1 MANNLPT
8 ESPEEL
14 LSLSMRGDRKSQEKL
29 YRQFY
34 GFAMSVCVRYTKNRE
49 EAVEIVNDGFMKVF
63 TKGDQFDSKYPF
75 KAWFRRII
83 VNTALDFYR
92 SQQKYYYHENIEEA
106 YEVSSQDSSPL
117 SQLNHEELIELI
129 QKLPTGYK
137 MVFNLFVI
145 DGFSHEE
152 ISNQLGISV
161 GTSKSNLSR
170 GREMLRKMIIKEE
183 KSIVDSESSTPRS
196 IAGGVPFDSPQ

>member
-1 MANNLPT
+1 MANNLPND
-8 ESPEEL
+8 SPEEL
-14 LSLSMRGDRKSQEKL
+14 LQKSVRGDRKSQEKL

-34 GFAMSVCVRYTKNRE
+34 GFAMSVCVRYTQSRD
-49 EAVEIVNDGFMKVF
+49 EALEIVNDSFLKVF
-63 TKGDQFDSKYPF
+63 TKGDQYDSKYPF

-92 SQQKYYYHENIEEA
+92 SQQKHYFHENIEEA
-106 YEVSSQDSSPL
+106 YEVSSNDSSPL
-117 SQLNHEELIELI
+117 SQLNHEEIIMLI
-129 QKLPTGYK
+129 QRLPSGYK

-152 ISNQLGISV
+152 IGNQLGISV

-170 GREMLRKMIIKEE
+170 AREALRKMILKEE
-183 KSIVDSESSTPRS
+183 RALPSSD
-196 IAGGVPFDSPQ
+196 FKEN

>member
-1 MANNLPT
+1 MANNLPN

-14 LSLSMRGDRKSQEKL
+14 LQKSVRGDRKSQEKL

-34 GFAMSVCVRYTKNRE
+34 GFAMGVCVRYTQSRD
-49 EAVEIVNDGFMKVF
+49 EALEIVNDSFLKVF
-63 TKGDQFDSKYPF
+63 TKGDQYDSKYPF

-92 SQQKYYYHENIEEA
+92 SQQKHYFHENIEEA
-106 YEVSSQDSSPL
+106 YEVSSNDSSPL
-117 SQLNHEELIELI
+117 SQLNHEEIINLI
-129 QKLPTGYK
+129 QRLPSGYK

-170 GREMLRKMIIKEE
+170 AREALRKMILKEE
-183 KSIVDSESSTPRS
+183 RALPSSD
-196 IAGGVPFDSPQ
+196 FKEN

>member
-1 MANNLPT
+1 MANNLPN

-14 LSLSMRGDRKSQEKL
+14 LQKSVRGDRKSQEKL

-34 GFAMSVCVRYTKNRE
+34 GFAMSVCVRYTQSRD
-49 EAVEIVNDGFMKVF
+49 EALEIVNDSFLKVF
-63 TKGDQFDSKYPF
+63 TKGDQYDSKYPF

-92 SQQKYYYHENIEEA
+92 SQQKHYFHENIEEA
-106 YEVSSQDSSPL
+106 YEVSSNDSSPL
-117 SQLNHEELIELI
+117 SQLNHEEIIMLI
-129 QKLPTGYK
+129 QRLPSGYK

-170 GREMLRKMIIKEE
+170 AREALRKMILKEE
-183 KSIVDSESSTPRS
+183 RALPSSDFREN
-196 IAGGVPFDSPQ
+196 

>member
-1 MANNLPT
+1 MANNLPN

-14 LSLSMRGDRKSQEKL
+14 LQKSVRGDRKSQEKL

-34 GFAMSVCVRYTKNRE
+34 GFAMGVCMRYTQSRD
-49 EAVEIVNDGFMKVF
+49 EALEIVNDSFLKVF
-63 TKGDQFDSKYPF
+63 TKGDQYDSKYPF

-92 SQQKYYYHENIEEA
+92 SQQKHYFHENIEEA
-106 YEVSSQDSSPL
+106 YEVSSNDNSPL
-117 SQLNHEELIELI
+117 SQLNHEEIIMLI
-129 QKLPTGYK
+129 QRLPSGYK

-170 GREMLRKMIIKEE
+170 AREALRKMILKEE
-183 KSIVDSESSTPRS
+183 SALPSSD
-196 IAGGVPFDSPQ
+196 FKEN

>member
-1 MANNLPT
+1 MANNLPNET
-8 ESPEEL
+8 PEEL
-14 LSLSMRGDRKSQEKL
+14 LYKSVRGDRKSQEKL

-34 GFAMSVCVRYTKNRE
+34 GFAMGVCMRYTQSRD
-49 EAVEIVNDGFMKVF
+49 EALEIVNDGFLKIF
-63 TKGDQFDSKYPF
+63 TKGDQYDSKFPF

-92 SQQKYYYHENIEEA
+92 SQQKHYFHENIEEA
-106 YEVSSQDSSPL
+106 YEVSSNDSSPL
-117 SQLNHEELIELI
+117 SQLNHEEIIGLV
-129 QKLPTGYK
+129 QRLPSGYK

-170 GREMLRKMIIKEE
+170 AREALRKMILLEE
-183 KSIVDSESSTPRS
+183 K
-196 IAGGVPFDSPQ
+196 AVPSPNFKDN

>member
-1 MANNLPT
+1 MANNLPNET
-8 ESPEEL
+8 PEEL
-14 LSLSMRGDRKSQEKL
+14 LYKSVRGDRKSQEKL

-34 GFAMSVCVRYTKNRE
+34 GFAMGVCMRYTQIRD
-49 EAVEIVNDGFMKVF
+49 EALEIVNDGFLKIF
-63 TKGDQFDSKYPF
+63 TKGDQYDSKFPF

-92 SQQKYYYHENIEEA
+92 SQQKHYFHENIEEA
-106 YEVSSQDSSPL
+106 YEVSSNDSSPL
-117 SQLNHEELIELI
+117 SQLNHEEIIGLV
-129 QKLPTGYK
+129 QRLPSGYK

-170 GREMLRKMIIKEE
+170 AREALRKMILLEE
-183 KSIVDSESSTPRS
+183 KALP
-196 IAGGVPFDSPQ
+196 SPNFKDN

>member
-1 MANNLPT
+1 MANNLPN

-14 LSLSMRGDRKSQEKL
+14 LQKSVRGDRKSQEKL

-34 GFAMSVCVRYTKNRE
+34 GFAMGVCVRYTQSRD
-49 EAVEIVNDGFMKVF
+49 EALEIVNDSFLKVF
-63 TKGDQFDSKYPF
+63 TKGDQYDSKYPF

-92 SQQKYYYHENIEEA
+92 SQQKHYFHENIEEA
-106 YEVSSQDSSPL
+106 YEVSSNDSSPL
-117 SQLNHEELIELI
+117 SQLNYEEIIMLI
-129 QKLPTGYK
+129 QRLPSGYK

-170 GREMLRKMIIKEE
+170 AREALRKMILKEE
-183 KSIVDSESSTPRS
+183 RALPSSDFREN
-196 IAGGVPFDSPQ
+196 

>member
-1 MANNLPT
+1 MANNLPN

-14 LSLSMRGDRKSQEKL
+14 LQKSVRGDRKSQEKL

-34 GFAMSVCVRYTKNRE
+34 GFAMGVCMRYTQSRD
-49 EAVEIVNDGFMKVF
+49 EALEIVNDSFLKVF
-63 TKGDQFDSKYPF
+63 TKGDQYDSKYPF

-92 SQQKYYYHENIEEA
+92 SQQKHYFHENIEEA
-106 YEVSSQDSSPL
+106 YEVSSNDSSPL
-117 SQLNHEELIELI
+117 SQLNHEEIIMLI
-129 QKLPTGYK
+129 QRLPSGYK

-170 GREMLRKMIIKEE
+170 AREALRKMILKEE
-183 KSIVDSESSTPRS
+183 RALPSSD
-196 IAGGVPFDSPQ
+196 FKEN

>member
-1 MANNLPT
+1 MANNLPN

-14 LSLSMRGDRKSQEKL
+14 LQKSVRGDRKSQEKL

-34 GFAMSVCVRYTKNRE
+34 GFAMSVCVRYTQSRD
-49 EAVEIVNDGFMKVF
+49 EALEIVNDSFLKIF
-63 TKGDQFDSKYPF
+63 TKGDQYDSKYPF

-92 SQQKYYYHENIEEA
+92 SQQKHYFHENIEEA
-106 YEVSSQDSSPL
+106 YEVSSNDSNPL
-117 SQLNHEELIELI
+117 SQLNYEEIINLV
-129 QKLPTGYK
+129 QRLPSGYK
-137 MVFNLFVI
+137 MVFNLYVI

-170 GREMLRKMIIKEE
+170 AREALRKMILKEE
-183 KSIVDSESSTPRS
+183 RALPSSD
-196 IAGGVPFDSPQ
+196 FKEN

>member
-1 MANNLPT
+1 MANNLPS
-8 ESPEEL
+8 ENPEEL
-14 LSLSMRGDRKSQEKL
+14 LHKSVRGDRKSQEKL

-34 GFAMSVCVRYTKNRE
+34 GFAMSVCMRYTQSRD
-49 EAVEIVNDGFMKVF
+49 EALEIVNDGFLKIF
-63 TKGDQFDSKYPF
+63 TKGDQYDSKYPF

-92 SQQKYYYHENIEEA
+92 SQQKHYFHENIEEA
-106 YEVSSQDSSPL
+106 YEVSSNDSSPL
-117 SQLNHEELIELI
+117 SQLNHEEII
-129 QKLPTGYK
+129 QLVQRLPSGYR

-170 GREMLRKMIIKEE
+170 AREALRKMILLEE
-183 KSIVDSESSTPRS
+183 KALP
-196 IAGGVPFDSPQ
+196 SPNFKDN

>member
-1 MANNLPT
+1 MANNLPNET
-8 ESPEEL
+8 PEEL
-14 LSLSMRGDRKSQEKL
+14 LYKSVRGDRKSQEKL

-34 GFAMSVCVRYTKNRE
+34 GFAMGVCMRYTQSRD
-49 EAVEIVNDGFMKVF
+49 EALEIVNDGFLKIF
-63 TKGDQFDSKYPF
+63 TKGDQYDSKFPF

-92 SQQKYYYHENIEEA
+92 SQQKHYFHENIEEA
-106 YEVSSQDSSPL
+106 YEVSSNDSSPL
-117 SQLNHEELIELI
+117 SQLNHEEIIGLV
-129 QKLPTGYK
+129 QRLPSGYK

-170 GREMLRKMIIKEE
+170 AREALRKMILLEE
-183 KSIVDSESSTPRS
+183 KAFP
-196 IAGGVPFDSPQ
+196 SPNFKDN

>member
-1 MANNLPT
+1 MANNLPN
-8 ESPEEL
+8 ENPEEL
-14 LSLSMRGDRKSQEKL
+14 LQKSVRGDRKSQEKL

-34 GFAMSVCVRYTKNRE
+34 GFAMGVCVRYTQSRD
-49 EAVEIVNDGFMKVF
+49 EALEIVNDSFLKVF
-63 TKGDQFDSKYPF
+63 LKGDQYDSKYPF

-92 SQQKYYYHENIEEA
+92 SQQKHYFHENIEEA
-106 YEVSSQDSSPL
+106 YDISSNDSSPL
-117 SQLNHEELIELI
+117 SQLNHEEILALV
-129 QKLPTGYK
+129 QRLPSGYK

-152 ISNQLGISV
+152 IGNQLGISV

-170 GREMLRKMIIKEE
+170 AREALRKMILKEE
-183 KSIVDSESSTPRS
+183 RALPSSD
-196 IAGGVPFDSPQ
+196 FKEN

>member
-1 MANNLPT
+1 MANNLPN

-14 LSLSMRGDRKSQEKL
+14 LQKSVRGDRKSQEKL

-34 GFAMSVCVRYTKNRE
+34 GFAMVVCMRYTQSRD
-49 EAVEIVNDGFMKVF
+49 EALEIVNDSFLKVF
-63 TKGDQFDSKYPF
+63 TKGDLYDSKYPF

-92 SQQKYYYHENIEEA
+92 SQQKHYFHENIEEA
-106 YEVSSQDSSPL
+106 YEVSSNDNSPL
-117 SQLNHEELIELI
+117 SQLNHEEIIMLI
-129 QKLPTGYK
+129 QRLPSGYK

-170 GREMLRKMIIKEE
+170 AREALRKMILKEE
-183 KSIVDSESSTPRS
+183 RALPSSN
-196 IAGGVPFDSPQ
+196 FKEN

>member
-1 MANNLPT
+1 MANNLPN

-14 LSLSMRGDRKSQEKL
+14 LQKSVRGDRKSQEKL

-34 GFAMSVCVRYTKNRE
+34 GFAMSVCVRYTQSRD
-49 EAVEIVNDGFMKVF
+49 EALEIVNDSFLKVF
-63 TKGDQFDSKYPF
+63 TKGDQYDSKYPF

-92 SQQKYYYHENIEEA
+92 SQQKHYFHENIEEA
-106 YEVSSQDSSPL
+106 YEVSSNDSSPL
-117 SQLNHEELIELI
+117 SQLNHEEIIMLI
-129 QKLPTGYK
+129 QRLPSGYK

-170 GREMLRKMIIKEE
+170 AREALRKMILKEE
-183 KSIVDSESSTPRS
+183 RALPSSN
-196 IAGGVPFDSPQ
+196 FKEN

>member
-1 MANNLPT
+1 MANNLPN

-14 LSLSMRGDRKSQEKL
+14 LQKSVRGDRKSQEKL

-34 GFAMSVCVRYTKNRE
+34 GFAMGVCVRYTQSRD
-49 EAVEIVNDGFMKVF
+49 EALEIVNDSFLKVF
-63 TKGDQFDSKYPF
+63 TKGDQYDSKYPF

-92 SQQKYYYHENIEEA
+92 SQQKHYFHENIEEA
-106 YEVSSQDSSPL
+106 YEISSNDSSPL
-117 SQLNHEELIELI
+117 SQLNHEEIIMLI
-129 QKLPTGYK
+129 QRLPSGYK

-170 GREMLRKMIIKEE
+170 AREALRKMILKEE
-183 KSIVDSESSTPRS
+183 RALPSSDFREN
-196 IAGGVPFDSPQ
+196 

>member
-1 MANNLPT
+1 MANNLPN

-14 LSLSMRGDRKSQEKL
+14 LQKSVRGDRKSQEKL

-34 GFAMSVCVRYTKNRE
+34 GFAMSVCVRYTQSRD
-49 EAVEIVNDGFMKVF
+49 EALEIVNDSFLKVF
-63 TKGDQFDSKYPF
+63 TKGDQYDSKYPF

-92 SQQKYYYHENIEEA
+92 SQQKHYFHENIEEA
-106 YEVSSQDSSPL
+106 YEVSSNDSSPL
-117 SQLNHEELIELI
+117 SQLNHEEIIMLI
-129 QKLPTGYK
+129 QRIPSGYK

-170 GREMLRKMIIKEE
+170 AREALRKMILKEE
-183 KSIVDSESSTPRS
+183 RALPSSD
-196 IAGGVPFDSPQ
+196 FKEN

>member
-1 MANNLPT
+1 MANNLPN

-14 LSLSMRGDRKSQEKL
+14 LQKSVRGDRKSQEKL

-34 GFAMSVCVRYTKNRE
+34 GFAMGVCVRYTQSRD
-49 EAVEIVNDGFMKVF
+49 EALEIVNDSFLKVF
-63 TKGDQFDSKYPF
+63 TKGGQYDSKYPF

-92 SQQKYYYHENIEEA
+92 SQQKHYFHENIEEA
-106 YEVSSQDSSPL
+106 YDVSSNDSSPL
-117 SQLNHEELIELI
+117 SQLNHDEIIMLI
-129 QKLPTGYK
+129 QRLPSGYK

-170 GREMLRKMIIKEE
+170 AREALRKMILKEE
-183 KSIVDSESSTPRS
+183 RALRSSD
-196 IAGGVPFDSPQ
+196 FKEN

>member
-1 MANNLPT
+1 MANNLPN

-14 LSLSMRGDRKSQEKL
+14 LQKSVRGDRKSQEKL

-34 GFAMSVCVRYTKNRE
+34 GFAMGVCMRYTQSRD
-49 EAVEIVNDGFMKVF
+49 EALEIVNDSFLKVF
-63 TKGDQFDSKYPF
+63 TKGDQYDSKYPF

-92 SQQKYYYHENIEEA
+92 SQQKHYFHENIEEA
-106 YEVSSQDSSPL
+106 YEVSSNDISPL
-117 SQLNHEELIELI
+117 SQLNHEEIIMLI
-129 QKLPTGYK
+129 QRLPSGYK

-170 GREMLRKMIIKEE
+170 AREALRKMILKEE
-183 KSIVDSESSTPRS
+183 SALPSSD
-196 IAGGVPFDSPQ
+196 FKEN

>member
-1 MANNLPT
+1 MANNLPN

-14 LSLSMRGDRKSQEKL
+14 LQKSVRGDRKSQEKL

-34 GFAMSVCVRYTKNRE
+34 GFAMSVCVRYTQSRD
-49 EAVEIVNDGFMKVF
+49 EALEIVNDSFLKVF
-63 TKGDQFDSKYPF
+63 TKGDQYDSKYPF
-75 KAWFRRII
+75 KAWFRRIV

-92 SQQKYYYHENIEEA
+92 SQQKHYFHENIEEA
-106 YEVSSQDSSPL
+106 YEVSSNDSSPL
-117 SQLNHEELIELI
+117 SQLNHEEIIMLI
-129 QKLPTGYK
+129 QRLPSGYK

-170 GREMLRKMIIKEE
+170 AREALRKMILKEE
-183 KSIVDSESSTPRS
+183 RALPSSD
-196 IAGGVPFDSPQ
+196 FKEN

>member
-1 MANNLPT
+1 MANNLPNET
-8 ESPEEL
+8 PEEL
-14 LSLSMRGDRKSQEKL
+14 LYKSVRGNRKSQEKL

-34 GFAMSVCVRYTKNRE
+34 GFAMGVCMRYTQSRD
-49 EAVEIVNDGFMKVF
+49 EALEIVNDGFLKIF
-63 TKGDQFDSKYPF
+63 TKGDQYDSKFPF

-92 SQQKYYYHENIEEA
+92 SQQKHYFHENIEEA
-106 YEVSSQDSSPL
+106 YEVSSNDSSPL
-117 SQLNHEELIELI
+117 SQLNHEEIIGLV
-129 QKLPTGYK
+129 QRLPSGYK

-170 GREMLRKMIIKEE
+170 AREALRKMILLEE
-183 KSIVDSESSTPRS
+183 KALP
-196 IAGGVPFDSPQ
+196 SPNFKDN

>member
-1 MANNLPT
+1 MANNLPN
-8 ESPEEL
+8 ENPEEL
-14 LSLSMRGDRKSQEKL
+14 LQKSVRGDRKSQEKL

-34 GFAMSVCVRYTKNRE
+34 GFAMSVCMRYTQSRD
-49 EAVEIVNDGFMKVF
+49 EALEIVNDGFLKIF
-63 TKGDQFDSKYPF
+63 SKGDQYDSKYPF

-92 SQQKYYYHENIEEA
+92 SQQKHYFHENIEEA
-106 YEVSSQDSSPL
+106 FEVFSNDSSPL
-117 SQLNHEELIELI
+117 SQLNHEEIIMLI
-129 QKLPTGYK
+129 QRLPSGYK

-152 ISNQLGISV
+152 ISNQLGISI

-170 GREMLRKMIIKEE
+170 AREALRKMILKEE
-183 KSIVDSESSTPRS
+183 ERALSSS
-196 IAGGVPFDSPQ
+196 NFKEN

>member
-1 MANNLPT
+1 MANNLPN
-8 ESPEEL
+8 ESQSPEEL
-14 LSLSMRGDRKSQEKL
+14 LQKSVRGDRKSQEKL

-34 GFAMSVCVRYTKNRE
+34 GFAMGVCVRYTQSRD
-49 EAVEIVNDGFMKVF
+49 EALEIVNDSFLKVF
-63 TKGDQFDSKYPF
+63 TKGDQYDSKYPF

-92 SQQKYYYHENIEEA
+92 SQQKHYFHENIEEA
-106 YEVSSQDSSPL
+106 YEVSSNDSSPL
-117 SQLNHEELIELI
+117 SQLNHEEIIMLI
-129 QKLPTGYK
+129 QRLPSGYK

-170 GREMLRKMIIKEE
+170 AREALRKMILKEE
-183 KSIVDSESSTPRS
+183 RALPSSD
-196 IAGGVPFDSPQ
+196 FKEN